1 MLGKK
6 EPCIALSLELYSPFD
21 FQQIT
26 YSVIFSFF
34 NSSTLNIG
42 S

>member
-6 EPCIALSLELYSPFD
+6 EPCIALSFELYSPFD
-21 FQQIT
+21 FQQIS
-26 YSVIFSFF
+26 YSVT
-34 NSSTLNIG
+34 SSTLNIG